1 MAVHEAPRWDV
12 TPAEARQI
20 QEALRDRVSLQDAA
34 SLDAIQLVAGIDN
47 TYVKHEGKTTAYAV
61 IVLFTFPDLVQV
73 ETVYAERVVTFPYVP
88 GLLSFREIPT
98 ILDAWERL
106 EIHPDLV
113 LCDGHGYAHPR
124 RLGLATHLGIVL
136 DRPTIGCAKSRLVG
150 TWDEPERTFGAYTPL
165 MIGDEHVGAAVRT
178 RPRHKPLFVSPGHM
192 ISITT
197 AIRLTLACCR
207 GGFMPVPTTTAHDL
221 VTAYARPHRI

>member
-1 MAVHEAPRWDV
+1 MAVHEAHRWDV

-20 QEALRDRVSLQDAA
+20 QEALRDRVSLQDTA
-34 SLDAIQLVAGIDN
+34 SLDTIELVAGIDN
-47 TYVKHEGKTTAYAV
+47 AYVTHEGKTTAYAV
-61 IVLFTFPDLVQV
+61 IVVFRFPSLDQV
-73 ETVYAERVVTFPYVP
+73 EAVYAERPVTFPYVP
-88 GLLSFREIPT
+88 GLLSFREIPA
-98 ILDAWERL
+98 IMDAWGRL
-106 EIHPDLV
+106 QEKPDLI

-124 RLGLATHLGIVL
+124 RLGLATHVGIVL

-150 TWDEPERTFGAYTPL
+150 TWDEPERTFGAHTPL
-165 MIGDEHVGAAVRT
+165 MVGDEHVGAAVRT

-207 GGFMPVPTTTAHDL
+207 GGFMPVPTATAHDL
-221 VTAYARPHRI
+221 VTAYARPH